1 MDWGRESLA
10 GADSQVV
17 APLVHVFF
25 YFFFISPWLSLL
37 CLLKVFFSVSKSF
50 DVYAWLPVSFLERSN
65 TELAAREIEKC
76 FSFNVQYSRSLC
88 GDQALRDFQDC

>member
-1 MDWGRESLA
+1 MDWGRESFA

-25 YFFFISPWLSLL
+25 HFFFISPLLSLL
-37 CLLKVFFSVSKSF
+37 CLLKVFSVSKSF
-50 DVYAWLPVSFLERSN
+50 DVYAWLLVSFLECTN
-65 TELAAREIEKC
+65 AELAAREIEKC

-88 GDQALRDFQDC
+88 